1 MSSISV
7 ILLALAV
14 SFTDC
19 ITPEYNILVV
29 IPDVGEALEASVE
42 NGDGIL
48 SGAEFAERR
57 LHQLH
62 LPFTLNVRKLVTDC
76 RLESSQ
82 PSLVRL
88 ARELLTDND
97 AGSLT
102 VAVVGFF
109 CKRTLHELELIGVGR
124 QDRLGLVQISVNTL
138 LPVSVDNSRRPHF
151 FQVFPSSLAYA
162 EALSQ
167 FMEHVGWTRVGIAF
181 TEQQKSYHF
190 EIFQQVIGYLKE
202 KGPER
207 DIQVFKVTNDI
218 GALREKRIVQA
229 IESIHVSGV
238 KIINVF
244 LPPLEIALL
253 LCGAYDYGLR
263 WPDYGWIIF
272 ESKLWDV
279 TDLPSCN
286 TEAIEGVIHFQTVL
300 RAIEAQNISS
310 QETFQNIYTKG
321 IYDSIL
327 SISIVLNKTY
337 PQVQEFLAGASSAIS
352 KVRAQKTVS
361 YIMGQTLMQS
371 NYTTVSTSEVDIA
384 AFQSIAGNV
393 GRIFTFNI
401 NKSTPSGGSIPGD
414 KINRVYSHLPLPL
427 EVFLTLCMNVCL
439 LTAILNFVLYVYYRK
454 APEIKAS
461 SFRLSMMLH
470 LGSLGMLIGGQIYIS
485 GSSTVVT
492 ESFKVCPILNWLIY
506 LSGDIILA
514 TLLVKL
520 LRVQYIFNH
529 YGKVNKK
536 LCGDATLLLLIAC
549 IVAGKA
555 ALLTLW
561 MSLDM
566 VRITDF
572 EIYHPETKPPHY
584 EVQQHCQSHYL
595 TLWLSVLLSYT
606 AILGF
611 VLGFVA
617 FRARKIKRKDFND
630 TKKINMS
637 ITLSFSSIAIL
648 LPMWW
653 IFRASGN
660 KDASTTLL
668 VLLYMILPI
677 SYQICHFCPKTFPPL
692 IRSICSYVHR
702 HTESHPQLRGFLFKG
717 LVIFNGGAQVKAELN
732 H

>member
-1 MSSISV
+1 M
-7 ILLALAV
+7 

-19 ITPEYNILVV
+19 ISPEYNILVV

-48 SGAEFAERR
+48 AGAELAERR

-138 LPVSVDNSRRPHF
+138 LPVSVDNSRQPHF

-190 EIFQQVIGYLKE
+190 KVFQQVIGYLKE

-229 IESIHVSGV
+229 IESIHISGV

-244 LPPLEIALL
+244 LPPLETALL

-263 WPDYGWIIF
+263 WPDYGWIVF

-286 TEAIEGVIHFQTVL
+286 TKAIEGVIHFKTVF
-300 RAIEAQNISS
+300 RAIEAQSLS
-310 QETFQNIYTKG
+310 TQKDFQNIYTKAV
-321 IYDSIL
+321 YDSIL
-327 SISIVLNKTY
+327 SISVSLSKTY
-337 PQVQEFLAGASSAIS
+337 PQVQEFLVGAGSAIS
-352 KVRAQKTVS
+352 KVKAQRTVS
-361 YIMGQTLMQS
+361 YFMGQTLMQS
-371 NYTTVSTSEVDIA
+371 NNTLVSASEVDIA
-384 AFQSIAGNV
+384 AFQNIIGKT
-393 GRIFTFNI
+393 FTLNI

-414 KINRVYSHLPLPL
+414 KINRVYSYLPLPL

-470 LGSLGMLIGGQIYIS
+470 LGSLCMIISGQIHIS
-485 GSSTVVT
+485 SSSNVVT
-492 ESFKVCPILNWLIY
+492 ESFKVCAIYNWLVY
-506 LSGDIILA
+506 PSGDIILA

-529 YGKVNKK
+529 YGKVNMK
-536 LCGDATLLLLIAC
+536 LCGDATLLLLIAS

-555 ALLTLW
+555 ALLALW
-561 MSLDM
+561 TSLDM

-584 EVQQHCQSHYL
+584 EVQQYCQSHYF

-617 FRARKIKRKDFND
+617 FRARKIKYKDFND

-637 ITLSFSSIAIL
+637 ITVSFSSIAVL

-653 IFRASGN
+653 IFRASGDM
-660 KDASTTLL
+660 DASTTLL
-668 VLLYMILPI
+668 ALLFMILPL
-677 SYQICHFCPKTFPPL
+677 SYQICNFCPKTFPPL

-717 LVIFNGGAQVKAELN
+717 LFLFNGGAQVKAELN

>member
-1 MSSISV
+1 MSSISMIV
-7 ILLALAV
+7 LALAV

-48 SGAEFAERR
+48 AGAELAERR

-97 AGSLT
+97 ARSLT

-151 FQVFPSSLAYA
+151 LQVFPSSLAYA

-218 GALREKRIVQA
+218 GALREKRIVQV
-229 IESIHVSGV
+229 IESIHISGV

-244 LPPLEIALL
+244 LPPLETALL

-263 WPDYGWIIF
+263 WPDYGWIVF

-300 RAIEAQNISS
+300 RAIEAQNLSS

-337 PQVQEFLAGASSAIS
+337 PQVREFLAGSAIS

-361 YIMGQTLMQS
+361 YVMGQTLMQS
-371 NYTTVSTSEVDIA
+371 NYTPVSASKVDIA
-384 AFQSIAGNV
+384 AFQNIADNIGN
-393 GRIFTFNI
+393 IFTLNI
-401 NKSTPSGGSIPGD
+401 NKSTPAGGSIPGD
-414 KINRVYSHLPLPL
+414 KINRVYSYLPLPL
-427 EVFLTLCMNVCL
+427 EVFLTLCTTVCL

-470 LGSLGMLIGGQIYIS
+470 LGSLGMIIGGLIYIS
-485 GSSTVVT
+485 ARSSVVT
-492 ESFKVCPILNWLIY
+492 ESFKVCATLNWLIY
-506 LSGDIILA
+506 PSGDIILA

-520 LRVQYIFNH
+520 VRVQYIFNH
-529 YGKVNKK
+529 HGKVNMK

-555 ALLTLW
+555 ALLAIW

-566 VRITDF
+566 VRIMDF

-584 EVQQHCQSHYL
+584 EVQQHCQSRYS

-617 FRARKIKRKDFND
+617 FRARKIKHKDFND
-630 TKKINMS
+630 TKKIIMC
-637 ITLSFSSIAIL
+637 ITVSFTSIAVIV
-648 LPMWW
+648 PIWW
-653 IFRASGN
+653 IVRASGDM
-660 KDASTTLL
+660 DASTTVLA
-668 VLLYMILPI
+668 LLYMILPM
-677 SYQICHFCPKTFPPL
+677 SCQICHFCPKTFPPL

-717 LVIFNGGAQVKAELN
+717 LVHLNGGAQVKAELN

>member
-1 MSSISV
+1 MSSITMIV
-7 ILLALAV
+7 LALVV

-29 IPDVGEALEASVE
+29 IPGVGEALEASVE

-48 SGAEFAERR
+48 AGAELAERR

-88 ARELLTDND
+88 ARELLTEND
-97 AGSLT
+97 ARSLT

-124 QDRLGLVQISVNTL
+124 QDRLGLVQIPVNTL
-138 LPVSVDNSRRPHF
+138 LPVSLDNSRRPHF

-207 DIQVFKVTNDI
+207 DIEVFKVTNDI

-229 IESIHVSGV
+229 IESIHISGV

-244 LPPLEIALL
+244 LPPLETALL

-263 WPDYGWIIF
+263 WPDYGWIVF
-272 ESKLWDV
+272 ESKLSDV

-286 TEAIEGVIHFQTVL
+286 TKTIEGVIHFKTVL
-300 RAIEAQNISS
+300 RAIEAQSLSTQKN
-310 QETFQNIYTKG
+310 FQNIHTKG

-327 SISIVLNKTY
+327 SISIALNKTY
-337 PQVQEFLAGASSAIS
+337 PQIQEFLAGAGSAIS

-371 NYTTVSTSEVDIA
+371 NYTPVSASEVGVA
-384 AFQSIAGNV
+384 AFQNFIGKS
-393 GRIFTFNI
+393 FTINI
-401 NKSTPSGGSIPGD
+401 NKSIPSGGSIPGD

-427 EVFLTLCMNVCL
+427 ELFLTLCMTVCL
-439 LTAILNFVLYVYYRK
+439 LMAILNFVLYVYYRK

-470 LGSLGMLIGGQIYIS
+470 LGSLGMIIS
-485 GSSTVVT
+485 GLIYVSARSTFAT
-492 ESFKVCPILNWLIY
+492 DSFKVCAILNWLVY
-506 LSGDIILA
+506 PSGDIILA

-529 YGKVNKK
+529 YGKLNMK

-555 ALLTLW
+555 ALLALW
-561 MSLDM
+561 TSLDIL
-566 VRITDF
+566 RNTEF

-584 EVQQHCQSHYL
+584 EVRQRCWCRYY

-617 FRARKIKRKDFND
+617 FRGRKIKRKDFND
-630 TKKINMS
+630 TKKINMN
-637 ITLSFSSIAIL
+637 ITVSFTSIAVL
-648 LPMWW
+648 LPIWW
-653 IFRASGN
+653 IVRASGDM
-660 KDASTTLL
+660 DASTTLL
-668 VLLYMILPI
+668 ALLYMILPM
-677 SYQICHFCPKTFPPL
+677 SCQICHFCPKTLPPL

-702 HTESHPQLRGFLFKG
+702 HTKNHPQLRGFLFKG
-717 LVIFNGGAQVKAELN
+717 LFLFNGGAQVKAELN

>member
-1 MSSISV
+1 MATTSV
-7 ILLALAV
+7 LLLALVV

-29 IPDVGEALEASVE
+29 IPDVGEALETSVE

-48 SGAEFAERR
+48 AGAELAERR

-229 IESIHVSGV
+229 IESIHTSGV

-244 LPPLEIALL
+244 LPPLETALL

-263 WPDYGWIIF
+263 WPDYGWIVF

-300 RAIEAQNISS
+300 RAIEAQSLSTQKDFQNIL
-310 QETFQNIYTKG
+310 QNIYTKAV
-321 IYDSIL
+321 YDSIL
-327 SISIVLNKTY
+327 SISISLNKTY
-337 PQVQEFLAGASSAIS
+337 PQVQEFLVSAGSAIS

-371 NYTTVSTSEVDIA
+371 NYTLVSTSEVDIA
-384 AFQSIAGNV
+384 AFQNIIG
-393 GRIFTFNI
+393 ITFNL
-401 NKSTPSGGSIPGD
+401 NNTPSGGFIPGD
-414 KINRVYSHLPLPL
+414 KINRVYSYLPLPL
-427 EVFLTLCMNVCL
+427 EVFLTLCTTVCL
-439 LTAILNFVLYVYYRK
+439 LLAILNFVLYVYYRK

-461 SFRLSMMLH
+461 SLRLSMMLH
-470 LGSLGMLIGGQIYIS
+470 LGSLGMLIGGQIHIS
-485 GSSTVVT
+485 SSAH
-492 ESFKVCPILNWLIY
+492 ESFNTCVTTIWLIY
-506 LSGDIILA
+506 LSGDVILA

-520 LRVQYIFNH
+520 LRVQYIFSH
-529 YGKVNKK
+529 HGKISMK
-536 LCGDATLLLLIAC
+536 LCGDATLLLFIAC

-555 ALLTLW
+555 ALLALW
-561 MSLDM
+561 TSLDM
-566 VRITDF
+566 VIITDF

-584 EVQQHCQSHYL
+584 EVQQRCRCRYF

-617 FRARKIKRKDFND
+617 FRGRKIKHKDFND
-630 TKKINMS
+630 TKKINMG
-637 ITLSFSSIAIL
+637 ITISFSSIAVLVPI
-648 LPMWW
+648 WW
-653 IFRASGN
+653 IVRASGDI
-660 KDASTTLL
+660 DASNTLL
-668 VLLYMILPI
+668 ALLYMILPI

-692 IRSICSYVHR
+692 IRSIWSYIHR

-717 LVIFNGGAQVKAELN
+717 LFLFNGGAQVKAELN